1 MKTKFTSACLATIAL
16 FCTFALPCFSEDA
29 ASIRKWREDRN
40 RNTRTTIS
48 ELVAKLPSDRPIPV
62 ESVDRLATVLD
73 KEVHLSGYEWDS
85 MERRKKFLSEITT
98 PDDRTALVR
107 VFRSELSSSDPLR
120 RLRAVDVLGHLL
132 VDEGS
137 ISTFAK
143 IYNHGWELQD
153 GRMVPLTELEKQWVS
168 NASSVLGATVDANS
182 RDAVLV
188 DAKQPFEVRINALLS
203 VQAGG
208 VELEEEI
215 LGKLLRDDDIM
226 ISYTAFKKKHG
237 DSPMAVSSA
246 AWQLERIAS
255 GQLSSAPHAEY
266 INDLLFSIN
275 FILYYSFCDHPD
287 VVKPYEE
294 KIRDSIV
301 KIMTG
306 TDESRKEQS
315 AFLLPCIYREGDT
328 DMIRDALLS
337 DHAQLHNGAIKAS
350 RRLTQGERSTLHNAL
365 LSIAF
370 SESESTIDRVL
381 AARIVA
387 TDRNLPLTGKE
398 SLQQLMS
405 ILR

>member
-1 MKTKFTSACLATIAL
+1 MNKMTSHDIF
-16 FCTFALPCFSEDA
+16 FCVLVCSLALPCLSEDVS
-29 ASIRKWREDRN
+29 SIHEWRAN
-40 RNTRTTIS
+40 RNKNTRETIA
-48 ELVAKLPSDRPIPV
+48 ELVAKLPADRPYPA
-62 ESVDRLATVLD
+62 EAVDKLANVMER
-73 KEVHLSGYEWDS
+73 EVHLSGYEWDS

-98 PDDRTALVR
+98 PDDRTALIR

-120 RLRAVDVLGHLL
+120 RLKAVDVLGHLL
-132 VDEGS
+132 MDEES

-153 GRMVPLTELEKQWVS
+153 GRVIPLAELEKLWVS
-168 NASSVLGATVDANS
+168 NASSVLGATVDASS
-182 RDAVLV
+182 RNAVLV

-226 ISYTAFKKKHG
+226 ISYTAFKGKRS
-237 DSPMAVSSA
+237 DNPIAVASA

-266 INDLLFSIN
+266 INELLFDIN
-275 FILYYSFCDHPD
+275 FILYYSFYEHPN
-287 VVKPYEE
+287 VVKPYAE
-294 KIRDSIV
+294 KIRNSIV

-315 AFLLPCIYREGDT
+315 AFLLPCICREGDT
-328 DMIRDALLS
+328 DMIRDALLPN
-337 DHAQLHNGAIKAS
+337 HAELHNGAIKACRKLS
-350 RRLTQGERSTLHNAL
+350 QSERFSLHDEL
-365 LSIAF
+365 LKIVY
-370 SESESTIDRVL
+370 SESESVIDRLL

-387 TDRNLPLTGKE
+387 KDRNLPLTGNE
-398 SLQQLMS
+398 SLPQLMS
-405 ILR
+405 ILH